1 VVGPLE
7 TVVQV
12 QLLIVSHLVVLNTFE
27 VYANP
32 VTNSSVGNMLE
43 FDADLTTICCF
54 VCLDNITKLP
64 DSLLCHNG
72 TLVGELNIE
81 LTIQVRLRKAV
92 LSVV

>member
-1 VVGPLE
+1 
-7 TVVQV
+7 
-12 QLLIVSHLVVLNTFE
+12 
-27 VYANP
+27 
-32 VTNSSVGNMLE
+32 MLE

-54 VCLDNITKLP
+54 VCLYNITKLP

-81 LTIQVRLRKAV
+81 LPIQVRLRKAV